1 MTRNALATWNNE
13 ALGLGNRE
21 KGLCLITLGNVTLKQ
36 KILEP
41 SLRCRSVHVKHCPSW
56 ANLYALLTKR
66 EVKIAGKGEVLVFSF
81 AWSKTKFRL
90 KENKKKERTKARN
103 LVRKDESSC
112 LSGWPIR
119 THDSLPPA

>member
-1 MTRNALATWNNE
+1 MTRNALATRNNE

-41 SLRCRSVHVKHCPSW
+41 SLWCRSVHVKHCPSW

-90 KENKKKERTKARN
+90 KENKKRTNKSEKSRAKR
-103 LVRKDESSC
+103 
-112 LSGWPIR
+112 
-119 THDSLPPA
+119 